1 MTTKPNVSQE
11 NALKEVDVEII
22 KPDLATSNK
31 HPDRLIQDET
41 AALIKAIRTRAFSE
55 MQKAGEFARD
65 NYLEA
70 VRKARQDIE
79 HRQLFEL
86 EQIEDAIKQ
95 IQKEVEK
102 DWDSI
107 VGEISTFSDRLN
119 EAAKAAWDILTASKT
134 KANEDNK
141 K

>member
-1 MTTKPNVSQE
+1 MTTKPNVVEE
-11 NALKEVDVEII
+11 NTLKEVDVEII
-22 KPDLATSNK
+22 KPAQATPTNNPGRS
-31 HPDRLIQDET
+31 IQDET
-41 AALIKAIRTRAFSE
+41 EALIKAIRTRALSE

-107 VGEISTFSDRLN
+107 VGEVTNLSDRLN
-119 EAAKAAWDILTASKT
+119 EAAKAAWAILTTSKT
-134 KANEDNK
+134 QANKDNK

>member
-11 NALKEVDVEII
+11 NAIEEADIEII
-22 KPDLATSNK
+22 KADQATPTKRPSQ
-31 HPDRLIQDET
+31 PIQDET
-41 AALIKAIRTRAFSE
+41 EALINAIRTKAFSE
-55 MQKAGEFARD
+55 VQKAGEFARD

-79 HRQLFEL
+79 HRQLFDP
-86 EQIEDAIKQ
+86 EQIENAIKQ

-107 VGEISTFSDRLN
+107 VREVTSFGDRLN
-119 EAAKAAWDILTASKT
+119 EAAKAAWDILTASKAEAD
-134 KANEDNK
+134 KDNEK
-141 K
+141 